1 MRELIPF
8 NSFKISSLD
17 MVSQMSLRYNADVE
31 DNPKK
36 VIMVPILTNSV
47 SPNKTLN
54 FYKTENIF

>member
-36 VIMVPILTNSV
+36 LIMVPILTNSV